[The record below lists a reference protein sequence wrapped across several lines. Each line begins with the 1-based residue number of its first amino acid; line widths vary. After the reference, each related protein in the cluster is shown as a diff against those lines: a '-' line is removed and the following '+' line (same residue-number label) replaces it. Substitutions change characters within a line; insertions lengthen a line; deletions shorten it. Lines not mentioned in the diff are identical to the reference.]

1 MSSKF
6 PPNVDRD
13 DLLWSVLNDLVR
25 KRSEGEVISDEEILK
40 QHAELQPELE
50 HFLTR
55 ASKIEAARGMT
66 SNSEGVSQQLN
77 VSLPRR
83 FGNYQL
89 EALIAHGGMGT
100 VYRAR
105 QFGTDRPVA
114 IKMIREQEL
123 ANPDAVVRFLKES
136 STAAQLSHPN
146 IVTVFE
152 AGEQD
157 GRYFYSMEYI
167 DGETLAELISQA
179 PLKGEAAVEI
189 LIPVAKAVAFANQ
202 QGLVHR
208 DLKPSNI
215 MIDAAGVPRVTDFGL
230 AKQVN
235 DDSGTTKTGQVI
247 GSASYISPEQVVGN
261 HDQIDQR
268 SDVYGLGAILYEML
282 TRRPPFSAE
291 STTETLMQALHEE
304 PVPPTTLIRTV
315 SRDLETICLKCL
327 EKRRERRYQTA
338 QQLVDDL
345 KCWVAGKPIRAQPVS
360 VLGKLTRWAQRE
372 RALATAFGCVAVLT
386 ASLIAALVWGNIKT
400 KAALDQS
407 NRDFLRAE
415 RSLYLSQINLAQR
428 AWGNGNINYVMKV
441 LDRYAQ
447 PVHGLSLIHI

>member
-202 QGLVHR
+202 KGLVHR
-208 DLKPSNI
+208 DRFHLEGFGIKCDLDAHVVDDARRLDRVHRGYESVLAQ
-215 MIDAAGVPRVTDFGL
+215 IDHISAGVPDRFGL
-230 AKQVN
+230 TS
-235 DDSGTTKTGQVI
+235 DRHREGSGMNGK
-247 GSASYISPEQVVGN
+247 A
-261 HDQIDQR
+261 
-268 SDVYGLGAILYEML
+268 LGALNRQAQFFLEVQRFP
-282 TRRPPFSAE
+282 RRHSGG
-291 STTETLMQALHEE
+291 SGGY
-304 PVPPTTLIRTV
+304 
-315 SRDLETICLKCL
+315 S
-327 EKRRERRYQTA
+327 
-338 QQLVDDL
+338 
-345 KCWVAGKPIRAQPVS
+345 CW
-360 VLGKLTRWAQRE
+360 
-372 RALATAFGCVAVLT
+372 
-386 ASLIAALVWGNIKT
+386 
-400 KAALDQS
+400 
-407 NRDFLRAE
+407 
-415 RSLYLSQINLAQR
+415 
-428 AWGNGNINYVMKV
+428 
-441 LDRYAQ
+441 
-447 PVHGLSLIHI
+447 